1 MSVRA
6 FGGDDVARAVRHAQ
20 VSIDQ
25 GELTRALT
33 TLRGALAG
41 ADLDPRWPDADLAD
55 ASRLYAG
62 VLAALGETYSA
73 APYSA
78 YAHAA
83 AHALFAP
90 TDART
95 LYADATHAF
104 VLRVTGE
111 PAMAADLHRDLVARM
126 ASHFGTAARPVLAAQ
141 ADLAVALH
149 AAGKCLDAR
158 QTLHRTYFIFRDTYG
173 ASDPDGIR
181 MLTRLGAMTRDCGGF
196 EKAHQY
202 FDRAKALCARH
213 LTVGDPLTRQVTAL
227 ARAGIDE
234 SHACGEPVEGAEP
247 TEPPAE
253 PPTVPPEGNARSR
266 SHMRVSPRS
275 DRVSDLPVFSDDPL
289 MSWAPAVRRDVAG
302 PVRSSPRGAPP
313 AVVPVHA
320 VAPPDA
326 PTAGSTPAPV
336 PPPATF
342 GRMGRR
348 SRR

>member
-6 FGGDDVARAVRHAQ
+6 LGSNDVAWAVRHAQ
-20 VSIDQ
+20 ASIDQ
-25 GELTRALT
+25 GALRRALA

-41 ADLDPRWPDADLAD
+41 ADLDPRRPDPDLAD

-83 AHALFAP
+83 ARALFAP

-111 PAMAADLHRDLVARM
+111 PALAAGLHRDLVARM
-126 ASHFGTAARPVLAAQ
+126 ASHFGAAARPVLAAQ

-149 AAGKCLDAR
+149 AAGECLDAR
-158 QTLHRTYFIFRDTYG
+158 QTLHRTYFTFRDTYG
-173 ASDPDGIR
+173 TGDPDGIR
-181 MLTRLGAMTRDCGGF
+181 ILARLGAMTRDCGGF

-202 FDRAKALCARH
+202 FDRAKALCSRH
-213 LTVGDPLTRQVTAL
+213 LAAGDPLARQITAL

-234 SHACGEPVEGAEP
+234 SHVCGEPVDGND
-247 TEPPAE
+247 PAE
-253 PPTVPPEGNARSR
+253 RPTGPPTGRGRSR
-266 SHMRVSPRS
+266 SRMRVPPRS
-275 DRVSDLPVFSDDPL
+275 NTVPDVPMLPGEPVV
-289 MSWAPAVRRDVAG
+289 SWAPAVRRDIAG
-302 PVRSSPRGAPP
+302 PVRSAPRRGKLPP
-313 AVVPVHA
+313 VVPVHA

-348 SRR
+348 GRR